1 MRNVKMIRYG
11 GRGMGSTSL
20 HTSRMDLEE
29 AARDPDSTVMKILYL
44 ACQSLRPTVIV
55 QVGGS
60 SALPLAG
67 IGDKAQ

>member
-1 MRNVKMIRYG
+1 MEEGHESR
-11 GRGMGSTSL
+11 
-20 HTSRMDLEE
+20 HTPRLDVEE

-55 QVGGS
+55 QEGGS

-67 IGDKAQ
+67 DWR